1 MDHKMISLADQ
12 VFDEIERKILSGY
25 YKRGE
30 FLTESRL
37 SDELGVSR
45 TPIREAFFRLNQ
57 EHLLEISPKG
67 ALVLGTTL
75 RDIRDIYEIRL
86 RIEGLASRLAA
97 ENITD
102 EGVAELRKVLE
113 LQEFFTIKGDSDGIK
128 DMDDQFHRTI
138 YGLCSSPILRYT
150 LEPLH
155 RRIVKYRKA
164 SISAKSRAQDSL
176 KEHQLIFDAIRA
188 HRAEDADALT
198 VSHVQNAMNNIL
210 HSAQN
215 LEDPGSAPPREF

>member
-12 VFDEIERKILSGY
+12 VFNEIERKILSGY

-30 FLTESRL
+30 LLTESRL
-37 SDELGVSR
+37 SEELGVSR

-67 ALVLGTTL
+67 ALVLGTT
-75 RDIRDIYEIRL
+75 RQDIRDIYEIRL

-102 EGVAELRKVLE
+102 EGIAELRRDLE
-113 LQEFFTIKGDSDGIK
+113 LQEFFTGKGDSDGIK
-128 DMDDQFHRTI
+128 DMDDRFHLTI
-138 YGLCSSPILRYT
+138 YSNCASPILRYT

-164 SISAKSRAQDSL
+164 SISAKSRAADSL
-176 KEHQLIFDAIRA
+176 KEHQQIFEAISA
-188 HRAEDADALT
+188 HRPDEAEALT
-198 VSHVQNAMNNIL
+198 ITHVRNAMNHIL
-210 HSAQN
+210 ASA
-215 LEDPGSAPPREF
+215 EGPDEAPADR